1 VAVANTA
8 RFESFAPFRHRD
20 FALFWSG
27 AFVSNIGTWMETVAF
42 GVYVTARTGQAVWP
56 GLVAAA
62 AFVPTAFLGP
72 VGGALADRMPRKVVL
87 LITTFVQTFF
97 AGLITT
103 LMVIG
108 NPAPYVVVLVAFG
121 SGCAAAIGFPAY
133 QAMIPDLVPVEDL
146 PGAIALG
153 SAQWNLGRVI
163 GPVLAGLAISLGSI
177 PWALGANTVSFF
189 AVIVVLL
196 LITLPRPGADARAE
210 KIFAAIASGFRFVRE
225 DAGLR
230 AVIQTMSLNTLL
242 AAPFIALVP
251 YMAIHVLRAGKGGT
265 SVLVTAQGIGAV
277 TAALAIGPLGR
288 RFGMR
293 WLMVRS
299 VSLVP
304 FALLL
309 YAAAP
314 NLPLSAIAI
323 LVVGSLYL
331 TSLSCFTTIA
341 QQRAPSEFRGRV
353 LSLNNVVLGTLYPAG
368 AALQGV
374 LADHFGL
381 RAVTAGSAIVM
392 IVAIIA
398 VRALRPGYSVAVDG
412 PLPVAHRSEEPG
424 IDEPDAEGRA
434 LRSER

>member
-1 VAVANTA
+1 VKAP
-8 RFESFAPFRHRD
+8 RFLQYESFAPFRHRD

-42 GVYVTARTGQAVWP
+42 GYYVTNRTGQAVWP

-62 AFVPTAFLGP
+62 TFVPTAFIGP
-72 VGGALADRMPRKVVL
+72 VGGAIADRMPRKVVL
-87 LITTFVQTFF
+87 LITTSVQTFF
-97 AGLITT
+97 AGLITF
-103 LMVIG
+103 LMVVG

-133 QAMIPDLVPVEDL
+133 QALIPDLVPVEDL

-163 GPVLAGLAISLGSI
+163 GPLLAGIAISLGGV

-189 AVIVVLL
+189 AVIFVLL
-196 LITLPRPGADARAE
+196 LITLPRPAADARLE
-210 KIFAAIASGFRFVRE
+210 KIGAAIRSGVQFVRA
-225 DAGLR
+225 DPGLR
-230 AVIQTMSLNTLL
+230 IVLQTMSLSMLL

-251 YMAIHVLRAGKGGT
+251 AMAIKVLDSGKTGT

-277 TAALAIGPLGR
+277 GAALAIGPLGR

-293 WLMVRS
+293 WIMVRS
-299 VSLVP
+299 VALVP
-304 FALLL
+304 VALIL
-309 YAAAP
+309 YAVAP

-323 LVVGSLYL
+323 LVVGSVYL
-331 TSLSCFTTIA
+331 TSLSSFTTIA
-341 QQRAPSEFRGRV
+341 QQRSPSEYRGRV
-353 LSLNNVVLGTLYPAG
+353 LSLNSVVLGTLYPIG
-368 AALQGV
+368 AAVQGL

-392 IVAIIA
+392 LAALVA
-398 VRALRPGYSVAVDG
+398 VRIVRPGYTAALDDA
-412 PLPVAHRSEEPG
+412 LAPVGA
-424 IDEPDAEGRA
+424 
-434 LRSER
+434 